1 MSSIPQSLE
10 HHARFVPMYHLGS
23 FGLITVY
30 ILWSLYVVVTAFSLA
45 SLMSLLFAIGVII
58 TFFFARVF
66 PLGVQDRVI
75 RLEERLRLERLL
87 PPERRDAIYDVDTE
101 LLIGLRFASDGEV
114 AQLFDAIATEGITD
128 RDKVK
133 KRVTNWRADHQRI

>member
-1 MSSIPQSLE
+1 MSSVPQSFE
-10 HHARFVPMYHLGS
+10 NHATFVPMYHLGA
-23 FGLITVY
+23 FGPIGIY

-87 PPERRDAIYDVDTE
+87 GPEQRDAISGMDTE

-114 AQLFDAIATEGITD
+114 ANLFNAIIDESITD
-128 RDKVK
+128 RSEVK
-133 KRVTNWRADHQRI
+133 KRVTSWRADHQRI

>member
-1 MSSIPQSLE
+1 MSSVPQNFE
-10 HHARFVPMYHLGS
+10 NHARFVPMYHLVS
-23 FGLITVY
+23 FGLIAVY
-30 ILWSLYVVVTAFSLA
+30 ALWSLYVMVTAFSLA

-87 PPERRDAIYDVDTE
+87 PPERRDAIYNVDTE

-114 AQLFDAIATEGITD
+114 ADLFDAIVTEGITD
-128 RDKVK
+128 RDEVK
-133 KRVTNWRADHQRI
+133 KRVTSWRADHQRI

>member
-1 MSSIPQSLE
+1 MSSVPQSFE
-10 HHARFVPMYHLGS
+10 NHAKFVPMYHLGA
-23 FGLITVY
+23 FGPIAIY

-87 PPERRDAIYDVDTE
+87 GPEQRDAISGMDTE

-114 AQLFDAIATEGITD
+114 ANLFNAVVDESITD
-128 RDKVK
+128 RSEVK
-133 KRVTNWRADHQRI
+133 KRVTSWRADHQRI

>member
-1 MSSIPQSLE
+1 
-10 HHARFVPMYHLGS
+10 MYHLAA
-23 FGLITVY
+23 FGPIAIY

-87 PPERRDAIYDVDTE
+87 GPEQRDAISGMDTE

-114 AQLFDAIATEGITD
+114 ANLFNAIIDESITD
-128 RDKVK
+128 RSEVK
-133 KRVTNWRADHQRI
+133 KRVTSWRADHQRI